1 MQVHQKNYW
10 QRSGAAVVETAFV
23 LGIFMALLLGLI
35 EFCRL
40 LWVRQMCENA
50 VRDGARYA
58 VVHQG
63 DKATT
68 DVQNRTWEAMG
79 GNTSTNYNPVGNQLR
94 SHSNVNNPFIKAADS
109 TSDIRVY
116 RSAAAGT
123 PEGINLSTSVT
134 TAYTA
139 DNWASAD
146 WRNAQFG
153 DYVAVQIVCKYKPI
167 VPLKLYTFHGNKI
180 QLFPGTIDLTFTSL
194 MSSESNQ

>member
-1 MQVHQKNYW
+1 MRLPGKHSC
-10 QRSGAAVVETAFV
+10 QRTAATVVETAFV
-23 LGIFMALLLGLI
+23 LGIFMALLLGLV

-50 VRDGARYA
+50 VRTGARYA

-63 DKATT
+63 DKTTT
-68 DVQNRTWEAMG
+68 DVQNVVWVAMG
-79 GNTSTNYNPVGNQLR
+79 GDTTSGYNPVGNQVR
-94 SHSNVNNPFIKAADS
+94 SHSNVNNPFIKSTGS

-116 RSAAAGT
+116 RSASDGT
-123 PEGINLSTSVT
+123 PQGLNLSTGAT

-139 DNWASAD
+139 DNWASSD

-167 VPLKLYTFHGNKI
+167 VPLQMYTSQGGKI
-180 QLFPGTIDLTFTSL
+180 SIFPGTIDLTFTSL
-194 MSSESNQ
+194 MSSEANQ